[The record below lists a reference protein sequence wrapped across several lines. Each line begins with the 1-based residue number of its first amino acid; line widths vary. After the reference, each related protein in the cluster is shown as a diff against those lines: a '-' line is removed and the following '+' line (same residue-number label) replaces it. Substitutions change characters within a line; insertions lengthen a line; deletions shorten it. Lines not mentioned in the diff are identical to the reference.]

1 MKIKFIALSI
11 FDFPLLYKWLEAS
24 HVKQWWDEDIINTE
38 EYVEEKYSSYVEGY
52 KLENGK
58 KKPIS
63 AFIIYLSDK
72 SIGYIQIYNA
82 YDFDQIIDLPK
93 SLGAIDFYIG
103 EEDYLKRGID
113 NKILKAFDYQEF
125 DHIFVDPDK
134 NNIVAIKT
142 YEKASFKK
150 IVEHLDTNEVWMI
163 KEISK

>member
-38 EYVEEKYSSYVEGY
+38 EYVEGY

-63 AFIIYLSDK
+63 AFIIYFSDK

-103 EEDYLKRGID
+103 EEDYLKQGIG
-113 NKILKAFDYQEF
+113 NEILEAFDYQEF

-150 IVEHLDTNEVWMI
+150 IVKHLDTNEAWMI